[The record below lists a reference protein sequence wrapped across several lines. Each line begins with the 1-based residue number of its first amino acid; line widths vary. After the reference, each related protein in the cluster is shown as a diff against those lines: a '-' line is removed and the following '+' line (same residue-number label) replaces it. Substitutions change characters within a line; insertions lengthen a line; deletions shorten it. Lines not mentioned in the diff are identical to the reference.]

1 MPTNKNQ
8 NLAPFLK
15 IYKGMKVIITQN
27 IYPKTI
33 ILKETIGYVQSILLT
48 KSHWIQHDN
57 LLHPPIN
64 VLINFNE
71 FIQKHEMLQNINLK
85 GLPKNVIP
93 IAPIIRNFQYH
104 HSIQGSNT
112 SKTFNISCCQ
122 LPLASYFYL
131 TNFKTQ
137 GQTFEDLVIDLH

>member
-1 MPTNKNQ
+1 
-8 NLAPFLK
+8 
-15 IYKGMKVIITQN
+15 MKVIITQN
-27 IYPKTI
+27 IYPKLV
-33 ILKETIGYVQSILLT
+33 ILKGIIGYVQNVLLT

-57 LLHPPIN
+57 LMHPPIN

-71 FIQKHEMLQNINLK
+71 FIQKYEMLQNINLK
-85 GLPKNVIP
+85 GLPKNVIS

-112 SKTFNISCCQ
+112 SKTFNISRYQ
-122 LPLASYFYL
+122 LPLASYFCL
-131 TNFKTQ
+131 INFKTQ

>member
-27 IYPKTI
+27 IYPKI
-33 ILKETIGYVQSILLT
+33 VILKGTIGYVQNILLT

-57 LLHPPIN
+57 LMHPPIN
-64 VLINFNE
+64 FLINFNE
-71 FIQKHEMLQNINLK
+71 FIQKHEILQNINLK

-93 IAPIIRNFQYH
+93 IAPIIN
-104 HSIQGSNT
+104 
-112 SKTFNISCCQ
+112 
-122 LPLASYFYL
+122 L
-131 TNFKTQ
+131 
-137 GQTFEDLVIDLH
+137 

>member
-1 MPTNKNQ
+1 MPTNKIQ

-15 IYKGMKVIITQN
+15 IYRGMKVIITQN
-27 IYPKTI
+27 IYPKTTI
-33 ILKETIGYVQSILLT
+33 FKGTIGYVQSILLT

-57 LLHPPIN
+57 LMHPPIN

-93 IAPIIRNFQYH
+93 IAWIIRNFKYH
-104 HSIQGSNT
+104 HSIQGSNS
-112 SKTFNISCCQ
+112 SKTFNISRYQ
-122 LPLASYFYL
+122 LPLASYFCL

>member
-1 MPTNKNQ
+1 MPTNQDQ

-104 HSIQGSNT
+104 HFIQGSNT

-122 LPLASYFYL
+122 LPLASYFCL
-131 TNFKTQ
+131 TTFKTQ
-137 GQTFEDLVIDLH
+137 GQTFEDLVINLH

>member
-1 MPTNKNQ
+1 MPINQDQ

-57 LLHPPIN
+57 LLPLMFL
-64 VLINFNE
+64 LILMNSY
-71 FIQKHEMLQNINLK
+71 
-85 GLPKNVIP
+85 KNMKC
-93 IAPIIRNFQYH
+93 Y
-104 HSIQGSNT
+104 
-112 SKTFNISCCQ
+112 KT
-122 LPLASYFYL
+122 
-131 TNFKTQ
+131 
-137 GQTFEDLVIDLH
+137 

>member
-1 MPTNKNQ
+1 MPTNQNQ

-15 IYKGMKVIITQN
+15 IYRRMKVIITQN

-33 ILKETIGYVQSILLT
+33 ILKGTIGYVQSILLT

-57 LLHPPIN
+57 LMHPPIN

-71 FIQKHEMLQNINLK
+71 IIQKHEMLQKINLK

-93 IAPIIRNFQYH
+93 ITPIIRNFQYEN
-104 HSIQGSNT
+104 SIQGSNT
-112 SKTFNISCCQ
+112 SNFFNINHFQ
-122 LPLASYFYL
+122 LPLASF
-131 TNFKTQ
+131 F
-137 GQTFEDLVIDLH
+137 V